1 MDARTI
7 RPGRVGAVN
16 DEADGLEQAAVLAC
30 SRQAIFAAEQPQ
42 VAHLHVNIPSA
53 HPLPVRHWLRVS
65 LGANND
71 IITTETRSL
80 GFDTSHRY
88 PRVDW
93 RPPCPP
99 LDPRHRK
106 PPAIRICASALSS
119 DDCPPSHE
127 SPAQTVGIQ
136 VRTLC
141 LAFRAAVGQ
150 AVRSLL
156 PSHSRRP
163 VEPHDAAP

>member
-1 MDARTI
+1 MRLMGWSKRRSSHVRDR
-7 RPGRVGAVN
+7 RF
-16 DEADGLEQAAVLAC
+16 L
-30 SRQAIFAAEQPQ
+30 RQNNHKSPISMSTF
-42 VAHLHVNIPSA
+42 HLHTHCPYDIGCVSRSA
-53 HPLPVRHWLRVS
+53 Q
-65 LGANND
+65 
-71 IITTETRSL
+71 ITTSSPL
-80 GFDTSHRY
+80 KPDTSASTH
-88 PRVDW
+88 PTDTLESIGALPALPSTRVTE
-93 RPPCPP
+93 
-99 LDPRHRK
+99 K

-119 DDCPPSHE
+119 NDCPPSHE